1 MFCQERVRYRVDEVD
16 ILDRQYD
23 HTRIQSYSRR
33 FKTFVANRVSLIREN
48 STPDQWCHIVGDDNP
63 ADILSRGCN
72 VSKLPTVW
80 FEGPR
85 FLSEYK
91 SPWPIQPSAMLDLT
105 DEDSEMK
112 QKQLPVENTPCVF
125 TGKC

>member
-1 MFCQERVRYRVDEVD
+1 MKSTFWTDSMIVLAY
-16 ILDRQYD
+16 
-23 HTRIQSYSRR
+23 IQGDSRR

-48 STPDQWCHIVGDDNP
+48 STPEQWCHIDGNDNP

-72 VSKLPTVW
+72 ASALPTVW

-91 SPWPIQPSAMLDLT
+91 SRLLCLI
-105 DEDSEMK
+105 
-112 QKQLPVENTPCVF
+112 
-125 TGKC
+125 